1 MMKTKTAVRVIS
13 LLSAGLVCLGAA
25 SRTSA
30 RAAASAERELRYRG
44 DQAFS
49 ELCDAAESLDAALK
63 KTLYA
68 VTPGMTVQLCAEA
81 YSRAQTAAAAL
92 SALPFPMQELERT
105 AAFLSTAGDYTAS
118 LMRRC
123 GGGEALTGEDLNN
136 LRALSA
142 GAGLLSENL
151 RQLRADLADGLV
163 GADAA
168 AALEA
173 GLPSLS
179 DSFLQMEQEFP
190 ELPVLVYDGP
200 FSSDVTERSPRMTED
215 AGDIDENAAVLVA
228 AGFLGVRSNL
238 LRCEG
243 AADGRIPVWR
253 VTSGDVTVS
262 VSRRGGYV
270 VQAIAARTPTRSVFS
285 EKDAL
290 AAARAVLSRGS
301 FPKMAESYH
310 IVQANAM
317 TVTYCAVQD
326 GAVCYPDMVK
336 VTVAMDD
343 GELLRYDAEGYLT
356 CHTRRDLP
364 APVMTPEEAAGRV
377 PEGLTLVKQG
387 LAVIPSAGTAELFC
401 RELVCQTEEGEHYL
415 LYFNAVTG
423 AQERILIL
431 LEDETG
437 TLAL

>member
-1 MMKTKTAVRVIS
+1 MMKKKTAVRLIS
-13 LLSAGLVCLGAA
+13 ILSAALLCVGASA
-25 SRTSA
+25 WTSG
-30 RAAASAERELRYRG
+30 RAAAAAERELRYRG
-44 DQAFS
+44 EQAFS
-49 ELCDAAESLDAALK
+49 ELCDAADGLDSALK

-68 VTPGMTVQLCAEA
+68 VTPAMTAQLCAEA

-118 LMRRC
+118 LLRRC
-123 GGGEALTGEDLNN
+123 GAGEELTDADGEN
-136 LRALSA
+136 LRAVSSA
-142 GAGLLSENL
+142 AALLAENL

-168 AALEA
+168 RALEE

-200 FSSDVTERSPRMTED
+200 FSSDVAERVPRMTEG
-215 AGDIDENAAVLVA
+215 AGEIGEDEALLVA
-228 AGFLGVRSNL
+228 AGFLGVRSNMAL
-238 LRCEG
+238 SAGTEEG
-243 AADGRIPVWR
+243 KIPSWRI
-253 VTSGDVTVS
+253 TAGDHTVC

-270 VQAIAARTPTRSVFS
+270 VRAISDRTPTRSVLS
-285 EKDAL
+285 AEDAL
-290 AAARAVLSRGS
+290 KAARAVLSRRS
-301 FPKMAESYH
+301 FPRMAESYH
-310 IVQANAM
+310 IIQGNAM
-317 TVTYCAVQD
+317 TVTFCAMEKE
-326 GAVCYPDMVK
+326 AVCYPDMVK
-336 VTVAMDD
+336 VTVAMDN

-356 CHTRRDLP
+356 CHTKRELP
-364 APVMTPEEAAGRV
+364 APEMTAEEAAGRV

-387 LAVIPSAGTAELFC
+387 LAVIPSAGTKELFC
-401 RELVCQTEEGEHYL
+401 RELVCENAEGEHCL

-423 AQERILIL
+423 AQERVLIL

-437 TLAL
+437 TLAV